1 MREAEENI
9 KFKMEID
16 VLVPIPRT
24 VTRDFTSLKH
34 LRQWQKRNDIDGS
47 LYCFAHREYLL
58 NEKGEWEQ
66 FTVIGKQVVTI
77 GTATEKLKY
86 RIAVKMTAADY
97 FRLLTRSHEAGV
109 SPSEYMRECFRNGH
123 VKERLSEEH
132 AGYIRQLCGM
142 ANNLNQLAR
151 KANAGGF
158 HDERWDCKVAVAR
171 IHELITKIGI

>member
-1 MREAEENI
+1 MRGRVHARRTL
-9 KFKMEID
+9 KG
-16 VLVPIPRT
+16 LVA
-24 VTRDFTSLKH
+24 D
-34 LRQWQKRNDIDGS
+34 LRQVRKYKE
-47 LYCFAHREYLL
+47 L
-58 NEKGEWEQ
+58 
-66 FTVIGKQVVTI
+66 
-77 GTATEKLKY
+77 TATEKLKY

-132 AGYIRQLCGM
+132 AG
-142 ANNLNQLAR
+142 
-151 KANAGGF
+151 GF